1 MSVVENVTHANLCA
15 ILELVVH
22 KFMPALP
29 RKEQVLT
36 KGVKWMWDHGTCEGH
51 LLLII
56 NIYYWKLYLMKN
68 GCFMCNWT

>member
-1 MSVVENVTHANLCA
+1 MGIDNNHFMSVVENVTHANLCA

-36 KGVKWMWDHGTCEGH
+36 KGVK
-51 LLLII
+51 
-56 NIYYWKLYLMKN
+56 
-68 GCFMCNWT
+68 